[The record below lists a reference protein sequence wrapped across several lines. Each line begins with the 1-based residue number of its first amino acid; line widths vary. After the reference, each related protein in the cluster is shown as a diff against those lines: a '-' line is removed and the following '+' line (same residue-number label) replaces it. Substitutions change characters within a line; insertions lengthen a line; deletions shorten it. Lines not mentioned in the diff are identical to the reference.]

1 LNRTNQLVV
10 VTKAASGGGAEY
22 MLLTE
27 VIDNFYER
35 VGRKPEINGK
45 KNQFNFPEKSSDHQD
60 RANVSAAL

>member
-1 LNRTNQLVV
+1 LSF
-10 VTKAASGGGAEY
+10 TKAAIGGGA
-22 MLLTE
+22 LLTE